1 MLNAYILLYQYFD
14 LQEIKLVNEIET
26 LQERVLYRDPREFT
40 EEETQQ
46 LLYAKIKLNF
56 VRKIA
61 SELLQMFYTL

>member
-1 MLNAYILLYQYFD
+1 MLIAYILLYQYFD

-46 LLYAKIKLNF
+46 LLYSKIKLNF